1 MSRPD
6 RALELAPAAT
16 RSTVPVVA
24 NGLRCGDKTETSVD
38 GWLSAFLSSSFDHYY
53 GYARQVQAKGYGPPA
68 KYFQPD
74 SSGGMG
80 LRALRQHRH
89 VFVFWKNFAATSTT
103 SRPPQVDAYGM
114 GVRVPLWV
122 VSPYA
127 KVGPVE
133 ANGAAAPPR
142 DGRKDISNL
151 LDLFSF

>member
-1 MSRPD
+1 
-6 RALELAPAAT
+6 
-16 RSTVPVVA
+16 VVA

-80 LRALRQHRH
+80 LRALRQHRQRVRVLEELRGYFDH
-89 VFVFWKNFAATSTT
+89 VA
-103 SRPPQVDAYGM
+103 PPQVDAYGM

-133 ANGAAAPPR
+133 ANRAAAPPR